1 MTPPQRLHAEGF
13 RDALDTALQ
22 WFELNR
28 DAINAIN
35 VYPVPDGD
43 TGTNMLLTLRA
54 ARRAADDEEAAAT
67 DVGAFTGAMAQG
79 ALLGARGNSGVI
91 LSQMV
96 RGLAEGLEG
105 SADVGPSELLG
116 ALESAATAAYSA
128 VATPVEGTML
138 TVMREAAE
146 GAVANQAPD
155 PSLASVLDATV
166 AAARVSVER
175 TPELLPQ
182 LQDAGVVDAGG
193 EGVAVLL
200 EGLRYGVIGE
210 DLPPPPPA
218 PVGMVQLEGVGHE
231 GHGFCVEYL
240 VSGEDLDRDA
250 LAAMLTEEGGDSLLV
265 VGDTSTLHV
274 HVHMETPAAAVDAG
288 ARFGELQN
296 VKVEDMQ
303 AQHDEWA
310 AGHED
315 AAGEAPPVGL
325 VAVVQGDGLR
335 IAFRDLGATGIVD
348 GGATNNP
355 SAGDVLEA
363 ALRAGTEHTF
373 ILPND
378 SNVVMTAQQ
387 AATQEPDRITV
398 VPAKSVSAGLAA
410 AVAFVPGED
419 LEGIAAELEEA
430 ATSVRNVEVTE
441 AVRDTTVDGVA
452 VEIGDSIVLV
462 DGTLKARTETPE
474 EALMIGLAE
483 AIGDDGEIVTLILG
497 ADAPEDAADSLTDLI
512 EAAHP
517 DVEVEVV
524 MGGQPH
530 YPYLAGIE

>member
-1 MTPPQRLHAEGF
+1 
-13 RDALDTALQ
+13 
-22 WFELNR
+22 
-28 DAINAIN
+28 
-35 VYPVPDGD
+35 
-43 TGTNMLLTLRA
+43 
-54 ARRAADDEEAAAT
+54 
-67 DVGAFTGAMAQG
+67 
-79 ALLGARGNSGVI
+79 
-91 LSQMV
+91 
-96 RGLAEGLEG
+96 
-105 SADVGPSELLG
+105 
-116 ALESAATAAYSA
+116 
-128 VATPVEGTML
+128 
-138 TVMREAAE
+138 
-146 GAVANQAPD
+146 
-155 PSLASVLDATV
+155 
-166 AAARVSVER
+166 
-175 TPELLPQ
+175 
-182 LQDAGVVDAGG
+182 
-193 EGVAVLL
+193 
-200 EGLRYGVIGE
+200 
-210 DLPPPPPA
+210 
-218 PVGMVQLEGVGHE
+218 
-231 GHGFCVEYL
+231 
-240 VSGEDLDRDA
+240 
-250 LAAMLTEEGGDSLLV
+250 
-265 VGDTSTLHV
+265 
-274 HVHMETPAAAVDAG
+274 METPAAAVSAG
-288 ARFGELQN
+288 ASYGELQN

-310 AGHED
+310 AGHEA

-398 VPAKSVSAGLAA
+398 VPAKSVAAGLAA
-410 AVAFVPGED
+410 AVAFVPGDD
-419 LEGIAAELEEA
+419 LESLAEGMAEA

-452 VEIGDSIVLV
+452 VRIGDAIVLV

-497 ADAPEDAADSLTDLI
+497 ADAPESAADSLPDLI

-530 YPYLAGIE
+530 YPYLAGVE

>member
-13 RDALDTALQ
+13 RDALDTALE

-54 ARRAADDEEAAAT
+54 ARRAADDEAAAST
-67 DVGAFTGAMAQG
+67 NVGAFTGAMAQG

-146 GAVANQAPD
+146 GAVANQAAD

-250 LAAMLTEEGGDSLLV
+250 LAATLTEEGGDSLLV

-288 ARFGELQN
+288 ARFGEIQN

-310 AGHED
+310 AGHEE
-315 AAGEAPPVGL
+315 AGEAPPVGL

-398 VPAKSVSAGLAA
+398 VPAKSVAAGLAA
-410 AVAFVPGED
+410 AVAFVAGED
-419 LEGIAAELEEA
+419 IEGVGADMADA

-530 YPYLAGIE
+530 YPYLAGVE

>member
-1 MTPPQRLHAEGF
+1 MTAPQRLDTDGF
-13 RDALDTALQ
+13 RDALDVALQ

-28 DAINAIN
+28 EAVNAIN

-54 ARRAADDEEAAAT
+54 ARRAPDEQEGAG
-67 DVGAFTGAMAQG
+67 DRIDAFTRALAQG
-79 ALLGARGNSGVI
+79 ALFGARGNSGVI

-105 SADVGPSELLG
+105 SPDMGPTELLA
-116 ALESAATAAYSA
+116 ALDSAATAAYAA

-138 TVMREAAE
+138 TVMREAAA
-146 GAVANQAPD
+146 GATPD
-155 PSLASVLDATV
+155 GEASLASVLDATV
-166 AAARVSVER
+166 AAARASVAR

-182 LQDAGVVDAGG
+182 LRDAGVVDAGG

-200 EGLRYGVIGE
+200 EGLRFGVTGE
-210 DLPPPPPA
+210 PLPPPPEA

-240 VSGEDLDRDA
+240 VTGEALDRDA
-250 LAAMLTEEGGDSLLV
+250 LAGELTAAGGSSLLV
-265 VGDTSTLHV
+265 VGDPSTLHV
-274 HVHMETPAAAVDAG
+274 HVHMEVADGAIEAG
-288 ARFGELQN
+288 ARFGEVQN

-310 AGHED
+310 AGHEE
-315 AAGEAPPVGL
+315 AAEAPPVGL

-335 IAFRDLGATGIVD
+335 IAFRDLGATAIVD

-363 ALRAGTEHTF
+363 ALRAGTEHAF

-387 AATQEPDRITV
+387 AAAQEPGRITV
-398 VPAKSVSAGLAA
+398 VPAKSVAAGLAA
-410 AVAFVPGED
+410 AVAFVPGGDIES
-419 LEGIAAELEEA
+419 LAEGMAAA
-430 ATSVRNVEVTE
+430 ATAVRNVEVTE

-452 VEIGDSIVLV
+452 VRIGDSIVLV
-462 DGTLKARTETPE
+462 DGTLQARTETPE
-474 EALMIGLAE
+474 EALMIGLAD

-497 ADAPEDAADSLTDLI
+497 ADAPDGAAESLPPLI

-530 YPYLAGIE
+530 YPYLAGVE

>member
-1 MTPPQRLHAEGF
+1 MTQPRRLDADAF
-13 RDALDTALQ
+13 RDALDVALQ

-28 DAINAIN
+28 DAVNAIN

-54 ARRAADDEEAAAT
+54 ARRAADEQEGAAEGV
-67 DVGAFTGAMAQG
+67 DAFTAAMARG

-105 SADVGPSELLG
+105 SADAGPPQLLAAFEG
-116 ALESAATAAYSA
+116 AASAAYSA

-146 GAVANQAPD
+146 GATARHSPD
-155 PSLASVLDATV
+155 ASLASVLDATV
-166 AAARVSVER
+166 EAARASVER
-175 TPELLPQ
+175 TPDLLPQ
-182 LQDAGVVDAGG
+182 LRDAGVVDAGG

-200 EGLRYGVIGE
+200 EGLRFGVLGE
-210 DLPPPPPA
+210 ELPPA
-218 PVGMVQLEGVGHE
+218 PEAPVGTVQLEGVGHE

-240 VSGEDLDRDA
+240 VSGEALDRDA
-250 LAAMLTEEGGDSLLV
+250 LAGALTAAGGDSLLV
-265 VGDTSTLHV
+265 VGDPRTLHV
-274 HVHMETPAAAVDAG
+274 HVHMESPDGALDAG
-288 ARFGELQN
+288 RAVGEIQN

-310 AGHED
+310 AGHEE
-315 AAGEAPPVGL
+315 AAGETPPVGL

-335 IAFRDLGATGIVD
+335 IAFRDLGATAIVD

-363 ALRAGTEHTF
+363 ALRAGTEHAF

-378 SNVVMTAQQ
+378 SNVVMTARQ
-387 AATQEPDRITV
+387 AATQEPGRITV
-398 VPAKSVSAGLAA
+398 VPARSVAAGLAA

-419 LEGIAAELEEA
+419 VEALAEDLTEA
-430 ATSVRNVEVTE
+430 AAAVRNVEVTE
-441 AVRDTTVDGVA
+441 AVRDTTVDGVE
-452 VEIGDSIVLV
+452 VHIGDSIVLV

-497 ADAPEDAADSLTDLI
+497 ADAPGEAADSLPDLI

-530 YPYLAGIE
+530 YPYLAGVE

>member
-54 ARRAADDEEAAAT
+54 ARRAADDEEAAST

-218 PVGMVQLEGVGHE
+218 PVGTVQLEGVGHE
-231 GHGFCVEYL
+231 GHGFCVE
-240 VSGEDLDRDA
+240 
-250 LAAMLTEEGGDSLLV
+250 
-265 VGDTSTLHV
+265 
-274 HVHMETPAAAVDAG
+274 
-288 ARFGELQN
+288 
-296 VKVEDMQ
+296 
-303 AQHDEWA
+303 
-310 AGHED
+310 
-315 AAGEAPPVGL
+315 
-325 VAVVQGDGLR
+325 
-335 IAFRDLGATGIVD
+335 
-348 GGATNNP
+348 
-355 SAGDVLEA
+355 
-363 ALRAGTEHTF
+363 
-373 ILPND
+373 
-378 SNVVMTAQQ
+378 
-387 AATQEPDRITV
+387 
-398 VPAKSVSAGLAA
+398 
-410 AVAFVPGED
+410 
-419 LEGIAAELEEA
+419 
-430 ATSVRNVEVTE
+430 
-441 AVRDTTVDGVA
+441 
-452 VEIGDSIVLV
+452 
-462 DGTLKARTETPE
+462 
-474 EALMIGLAE
+474 
-483 AIGDDGEIVTLILG
+483 
-497 ADAPEDAADSLTDLI
+497 
-512 EAAHP
+512 
-517 DVEVEVV
+517 
-524 MGGQPH
+524 
-530 YPYLAGIE
+530 